1 MEVDVNKEKIC
12 INKLVCEKK
21 ELFFVEEDVIVP
33 DTKPDILN
41 TINLNGNVCILK
53 KEVMDGKIKLEGS
66 VNTYV
71 MYIPDSKN
79 CNLRGL
85 NTCINFTKMLNIDE
99 CREGMIVVSNFN
111 VKDLE
116 CKVLNGR
123 KINIRAGIE
132 ACIKLYSNED
142 LDIID
147 KVNNIDDI
155 QTLEEDFNINSLIG
169 SGTTKIYVKD
179 TLNIEQN
186 DDLEEILKSEIN
198 LINNDIKISYNKVLS
213 KCEIDVKIM
222 YLTQDNRIGTV
233 QGKIPAVGFIDMQ
246 NISEDSICDM
256 KNEIKNIVIR
266 PNSSEEHS
274 IYIEIELETMC
285 IAYEKK
291 EINIIQ
297 DLYSPTI
304 DLGLS
309 QKKIVTSNNKII
321 KNKNFTVTS
330 KTNIPDIVQGNLLDV
345 EIGTNITKEQIT
357 SSKIIY
363 EGELVLNFIFSKE
376 NNSVNSKLSKI
387 PFDFFVENPTMEE
400 FINIET
406 TKTILNKNF
415 SVKTNG
421 DIECSIDMEF
431 TTEFY
436 QNISINI
443 IDNIEVQENRD
454 FAGDYDSLIIYI
466 VQPGDTLWKI
476 AKKYK
481 STVEQIS
488 RMNGIENENKIYPG
502 EKIYIPKFNGLDG
515 I

>member
-21 ELFFVEEDVIVP
+21 ELFFVEDDVIVP

-53 KEVMDGKIKLEGS
+53 KEVMDGKMKLEGC
-66 VNTYV
+66 VNTCV

-79 CNLRGL
+79 NNLRGL
-85 NTCINFTKMLNIDE
+85 NAEINFTKMLNIDE
-99 CREGMIVVSNFN
+99 CKENMIVVASFN

-132 ACIKLYSNED
+132 TCIKLYSNED

-147 KVNNIDDI
+147 KVNNIGDI
-155 QTLEEDFNINSLIG
+155 QTLEKEFKINSLIG

-198 LINNDIKISYNKVLS
+198 LVDNDIKISYNKVLS
-213 KCEIDVKIM
+213 KCEVDVKIM
-222 YLTQDNRIGTV
+222 YLTQDNRIGIV

-246 NISEDSICDM
+246 NISEDSICDI

-266 PNSSEEHS
+266 PNSAEEHS
-274 IYIEIELETMC
+274 IYIEIELETLCM
-285 IAYEKK
+285 AYEKK

-309 QKKIVTSNNKII
+309 QKKVVTSNNKII

-330 KTNIPDIVQGNLLDV
+330 KTNIPDIVQGDLLDV
-345 EIGTNITKEQIT
+345 EIVTNITKEQIT
-357 SSKIIY
+357 SSKIVY
-363 EGELVLNFIFSKE
+363 EGELMLNFIYSKE
-376 NNSVNSKLSKI
+376 NNSVNNKISKI
-387 PFDFFVENPTMEE
+387 PFEFFVENPTMEE
-400 FINIET
+400 LVNIET
-406 TKTILNKNF
+406 TKNIISKNF
-415 SVKTNG
+415 SVKPNG

-431 TTEFY
+431 NTEFY

-443 IDNIEVQENRD
+443 IDNIEVQENKD

-466 VQPGDTLWKI
+466 VQPGDTLWNI
-476 AKKYK
+476 AKKYR
-481 STVEQIS
+481 STIEQIA
-488 RMNGIENENKIYPG
+488 RMNGIENKDKIYPG
-502 EKIYIPKFNGLDG
+502 QKIYIPKFNSLDG
-515 I
+515 M